1 MFTIKKNMYIIIML
15 KRKKKGYKMRIRYK
29 KWARPELEASEF
41 YIDNPEDYKGKWKE
55 AFKNKE
61 NPIHLELGCGKGQFI
76 STLASNNLGINYI
89 AIDLVDAMLG
99 LAKRNV
105 EKAYS
110 EKNIKPENILLT
122 RFDIERILLILDKSD
137 KIERIYINFCNP
149 WPKGKHRKK
158 RLTHTRQLEK
168 YKEFLTQDGEIY
180 FKTDDDDLF
189 ASSLIYFEESGFDI
203 KAKTYDLHKEPIFEN
218 NIETEHEKM
227 FSEQGIKIK
236 ALIAKRKE

>member
-1 MFTIKKNMYIIIML
+1 
-15 KRKKKGYKMRIRYK
+15 MRIRFK
-29 KWARPELEASEF
+29 PWARPELEASSF
-41 YIDNPEDYKGKWKE
+41 YRDNPEELKDKWIE
-55 AFKNKE
+55 EFKNKD
-61 NPIHLELGCGKGQFI
+61 NPIYLELGCGKGQFI
-76 STLASNNLGINYI
+76 SQLAVQNPDINYI

-105 EKAYS
+105 EQVYQENQKDVN
-110 EKNIKPENILLT
+110 NIILT
-122 RFDIERILLILDKSD
+122 RFDIERIMLILGEKDNIK
-137 KIERIYINFCNP
+137 RIYINFCNP

-168 YKEFLTQDGEIY
+168 YKTFLAQDGEVY

-189 ASSLIYFEESGFDI
+189 NSSLIYFEESGFEVV
-203 KAKTYDLHKEPIFEN
+203 AKTYDLHKNPIFEN

-236 ALIAKRKE
+236 ALIAKCKN

>member
-1 MFTIKKNMYIIIML
+1 
-15 KRKKKGYKMRIRYK
+15 MRIRYK
-29 KWARPELEASEF
+29 KWARPELEASKF
-41 YIDNPEDYKGKWKE
+41 YIDNPEELKGKWKE
-55 AFKNKE
+55 KFKNKN

-76 STLASNNLGINYI
+76 SNLAVKHQDINYI

-105 EKAYS
+105 EQVYK
-110 EKNIKPENILLT
+110 ENNLKPTNIYLT
-122 RFDIERILLILDKSD
+122 RFDIERILLILDKKD
-137 KIERIYINFCNP
+137 EIERIYINFCNP

-168 YKEFLTQDGEIY
+168 YKEFLKPNAEIY

-189 ASSLIYFEESGFDI
+189 NSSLGYFDETGFEI
-203 KAKTYDLHKEPIFEN
+203 VKKTYDLHSENIFEE

-236 ALIAKRKE
+236 ALIARLK

>member
-1 MFTIKKNMYIIIML
+1 
-15 KRKKKGYKMRIRYK
+15 MRIRYK
-29 KWARPELEASEF
+29 KWARPELEASKF
-41 YIDNPEDYKGKWKE
+41 YIDEPEKMKGKWKTF
-55 AFKNKE
+55 FKNPN
-61 NPIHLELGCGKGQFI
+61 NPLHLELGCGKGQFI
-76 STLASNNLGINYI
+76 SNLASENLDKNYI

-105 EKAYS
+105 EQVYA
-110 EKNIKPENILLT
+110 EKNIEPQNIVLT
-122 RFDIERILLILDKSD
+122 RYDIERILQILDKED

-168 YKEFLTQDGEIY
+168 YKQFLTPNGEIY

-189 ASSLIYFEESGFDI
+189 NSTLLYLEETGFEV
-203 KAKTYDLHKEPIFEN
+203 KAKTYDLHQEPIFEH

-227 FSEQGIKIK
+227 FTEQGIKIK
-236 ALIAKRKE
+236 ALIARVITN

>member
-1 MFTIKKNMYIIIML
+1 
-15 KRKKKGYKMRIRYK
+15 MRIRFK
-29 KWARPELEASEF
+29 PWARPELEASSF
-41 YIDNPEDYKGKWKE
+41 YRDNPEELKNKWIQE
-55 AFKNKE
+55 FKNQE

-76 STLASNNLGINYI
+76 SQLAVQNPNINYI

-105 EKAYS
+105 EQIYK
-110 EKNIKPENILLT
+110 EQNKEIDNVLLT
-122 RFDIERILLILDKSD
+122 RFDIERVTLILGEEDNIK
-137 KIERIYINFCNP
+137 RIYINFCNP

-168 YKEFLTQDGEIY
+168 YKTFLAQDGEIY
-180 FKTDDDDLF
+180 FKTDDDSLF
-189 ASSLIYFEESGFDI
+189 NASLEYFKESGFSI
-203 KAKTYDLHKEPIFEN
+203 LKKTYDLQAEPIWEN

-236 ALIAKRKE
+236 ALIAKILS

>member
-1 MFTIKKNMYIIIML
+1 
-15 KRKKKGYKMRIRYK
+15 MRIRYK
-29 KWARPELEASEF
+29 PWARPELEASKF
-41 YIDNPEDYKGKWKE
+41 YIDNPEEWKGKWKE
-55 AFKNKE
+55 FFENQD

-76 STLASNNLGINYI
+76 SSLAIQNLNINYI

-105 EKAYS
+105 EATYQENNK
-110 EKNIKPENILLT
+110 EPNNIVLT
-122 RFDIERILLILDKSD
+122 RFDIERILLILEKKDN
-137 KIERIYINFCNP
+137 IERIYINFCNP

-168 YKEFLTQDGEIY
+168 YKQFLKDDGEIF

-189 ASSLIYFEESGFDI
+189 TSSLLYFEESGFEI
-203 KAKTYDLHKEPIFEN
+203 ISKTYDLHKDPIFEN

-236 ALIAKRKE
+236 ALIARKVSVQ

>member
-1 MFTIKKNMYIIIML
+1 
-15 KRKKKGYKMRIRYK
+15 MRIRYK
-29 KWARPELEASEF
+29 PWARPELEASSF
-41 YIDNPEDYKGKWKE
+41 YEDNPEEYKGKWKE
-55 AFKNKE
+55 KFKNKE

-76 STLASNNLGINYI
+76 SRLASKNSNINYI

-105 EKAYS
+105 EEEYKLQNK
-110 EKNIKPENILLT
+110 EVDNLILI
-122 RFDIERILLILDKSD
+122 RFDIERILLILNKEDNIK
-137 KIERIYINFCNP
+137 RIYINFCNP

-168 YKEFLTQDGEIY
+168 YKEFLNDNGEIY

-189 ASSLIYFEESGFDI
+189 NSSLIYFEEAGFEII
-203 KAKTYDLHKEPIFEN
+203 KKTYDLHSESDFWD

-236 ALIAKRKE
+236 ALIAKRT